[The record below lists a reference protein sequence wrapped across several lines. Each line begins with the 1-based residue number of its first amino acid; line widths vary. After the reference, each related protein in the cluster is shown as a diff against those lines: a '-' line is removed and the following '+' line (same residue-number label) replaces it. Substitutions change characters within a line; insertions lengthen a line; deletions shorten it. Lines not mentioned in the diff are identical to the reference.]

1 MKSLHELLKGKV
13 VNCQTE
19 EEAKEFLSF
28 MHEDGYKW
36 VDGTSLIYMTCFSD
50 GVVTCYST
58 NNVNNNISYS
68 SYSDKALFKNKGYEV
83 ITYQQFK
90 QLINENNMETK
101 EVKIQVPEGYEIDKE
116 NSTFDCIKF
125 KPIKKVLTYE
135 DVAKKLFKDKKGYYT
150 DERGIILSANFFD
163 NQYDNQYLDE
173 NNCTSEKQAQK
184 LLAIN
189 KLMNVAKYLNGDWNP
204 NWEDNKEDKYYIK
217 VVSNNLL
224 KSCILIGRANTTC
237 SEIVHFKSMK
247 LIQQAIEILGKE
259 TIKLALSTDW

>member
-1 MKSLHELLKGKV
+1 MKPLQELLKGKV

-28 MHEDGYKW
+28 MHENGYKW
-36 VDGTSLIYMTCFSD
+36 RSEGSLLSRTYFERNRD
-50 GVVTCYST
+50 DTCYFCYVET
-58 NNVNNNISYS
+58 KYLEFGN
-68 SYSDKALFKNKGYEV
+68 KERAQKEEFKL

-125 KPIKKVLTYE
+125 KPIKKVVSYE
-135 DVAKKLFKDKKGYYT
+135 DVIHKLNDDAIGVYT
-150 DERGIILSANFFD
+150 SLPRTFI
-163 NQYDNQYLDE
+163 
-173 NNCTSEKQAQK
+173 TSLKQSEK

-189 KLMNVAKYLNGDWNP
+189 KLMNVAKYLNGEWRPDW
-204 NWEDNKEDKYYIK
+204 EKEYDTEIKYFITK
-217 VVSNNLL
+217 TSSDELTICHIQWTNDIN
-224 KSCILIGRANTTC
+224 IF
-237 SEIVHFKSMK
+237 FKSYNLAK
-247 LIQQAIEILGKE
+247 QAIEILGEE

>member
-1 MKSLHELLKGKV
+1 MKPLHELLKGKV

-28 MHEDGYKW
+28 MHENGYKW
-36 VDGTSLIYMTCFSD
+36 VDGTSLINMTCFIH
-50 GVVTCYST
+50 GRLTCYNT
-58 NNVNNNISYS
+58 NNVNNNISHS
-68 SYSDKALFKNKGYEV
+68 NEACFKNKGYKV

-135 DVAKKLFKDKKGYYT
+135 DVIHKLNDDAIGVYT
-150 DERGIILSANFFD
+150 SLPRTFI
-163 NQYDNQYLDE
+163 
-173 NNCTSEKQAQK
+173 TSSKQSEK

-189 KLMNVAKYLNGDWNP
+189 KLMNVAKYLNGEWRPDWGNA
-204 NWEDNKEDKYYIK
+204 KERKYYIEYYDRYNK
-217 VVSNNLL
+217 YSVGNLISVNNFGQVFFI
-224 KSCILIGRANTTC
+224 SEEAAN
-237 SEIVHFKSMK
+237 KA
-247 LIQQAIEILGKE
+247 LEILGEE

>member
-28 MHEDGYKW
+28 MHENGYKW

-58 NNVNNNISYS
+58 NNVNNNI

-135 DVAKKLFKDKKGYYT
+135 DVAKELFKNKTGHYADIFGKPCSA
-150 DERGIILSANFFD
+150 IICDSQSSDA
-163 NQYDNQYLDE
+163 
-173 NNCTSEKQAQK
+173 NNCTSEKQVQK

-189 KLMNVAKYLNGDWNP
+189 KLMNVAKYLN
-204 NWEDNKEDKYYIK
+204 EKENNNRYYYF
-217 VVSNNLL
+217 L
-224 KSCILIGRANTTC
+224 
-237 SEIVHFKSMK
+237 K
-247 LIQQAIEILGKE
+247 LINGEIYTESLYYFTSNKNSCYGIVCFNSNELAKKAVEILGEE

>member
-1 MKSLHELLKGKV
+1 MKSLHELLKGKA

-28 MHEDGYKW
+28 MHENGYKW

-58 NNVNNNISYS
+58 NNVNNNI

-135 DVAKKLFKDKKGYYT
+135 DVAKELFKNKTGHYADIFGKPCSA
-150 DERGIILSANFFD
+150 IICDSQSSDA
-163 NQYDNQYLDE
+163 
-173 NNCTSEKQAQK
+173 NNCTSEKQVQK

-189 KLMNVAKYLNGDWNP
+189 KLMNVAKYLNGDWKP

-224 KSCILIGRANTTC
+224 KSSLFIGRANTTC